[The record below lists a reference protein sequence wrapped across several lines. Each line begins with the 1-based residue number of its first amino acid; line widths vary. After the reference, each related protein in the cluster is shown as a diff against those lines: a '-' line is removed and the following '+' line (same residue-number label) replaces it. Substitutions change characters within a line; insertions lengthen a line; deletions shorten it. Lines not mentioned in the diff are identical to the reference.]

1 MHTTETQMIYNRENI
16 QTFDVKQYN
25 RIFAFGCSFTNYYWP
40 TWADIIAHENPTA
53 DYNNRAMPGAG
64 NEFILANLSQAMRY
78 FNIGENDLVLIM
90 WSTFYRHDAY
100 RDRRW
105 HTPGNIYSQDNIP
118 HNTVITHLDDVRGFA
133 IKDLAIID
141 TTMKMLE
148 SQACDSVC
156 MWGVSPQLQN
166 YYGLSQHPEVETDWK
181 DVEVMYKD
189 LDGVIL
195 PDLLGTGCNG
205 HWAETFEFLNEDG
218 TSYIDYHPKTLNYYN
233 YLTKIGINL
242 SKETAQWSED
252 CDKHTST
259 VKERNQLKYLHKW
272 YETL

>member
-1 MHTTETQMIYNRENI
+1 MIYNKQNVH
-16 QTFDVKQYN
+16 TLDVKQYK

-40 TWADIIAHENPTA
+40 TWADLIAHENPTA
-53 DYNNRAMPGAG
+53 DYVNRAMPGAG
-64 NEFILANLSQAMRY
+64 NQFILTNLNQAIKF

-90 WSTFYRHDAY
+90 WSTFYRHDSY
-100 RDRRW
+100 RNHRW

-118 HNTVITHLDDVRGFA
+118 HDVVLKHLDDVRGFA

-141 TTMKMLE
+141 TTTRMLE
-148 SQACDSVC
+148 SQDFDSVT

-166 YYGLSQHPEVETDWK
+166 YYGLSQHPEVETNWK

-189 LDGVIL
+189 LDNTIL

-205 HWAETFEFLNEDG
+205 NWAETFEFLNADG
-218 TSYIDYHPKTLNYYN
+218 SSYIDYHPKTENYYT
-233 YLTKIGINL
+233 YLKKIGINL
-242 SKETAQWSED
+242 SDSTATWAKECDEYTASIKQRD
-252 CDKHTST
+252 
-259 VKERNQLKYLHKW
+259 QLNYIHKW